1 MTILASLAQ
10 EELNSLSQNVKMGK
24 RMAMQEGKVFFQY
37 EKLYAYRKG
46 ADGQPEIIPEEA
58 EIVQRI
64 FSGYLA
70 GKSMVGIAKEL
81 NDEGVPSPSKKTVWS
96 EATLRGLLKNERYCG
111 DVILQKTYVT
121 DPISKKVKQ
130 NNGELPKIYIKNNH
144 VPIIS
149 REQYESAQQERARR
163 GSKRKVSKRSATEQ
177 SKYSSVHAL
186 TELLVCGDCG
196 TPYRRAVWTKRSGEK
211 QAVWRCISRLDY
223 GTKYCKDSATLDEES
238 LRNAVMQ
245 AITETWSNRQEMIP
259 VLTAHLN
266 RSMQEQSD
274 GDFNVELV
282 EQRIAELKATTMSLI
297 NESIGSNSVTQN
309 EARLKAMSDE
319 IKELHDA
326 VLAYRKSTDSTGS
339 IEGRI
344 SEITSKLENEPQG
357 CTWDDCLVRQL
368 IDSIKVVGD
377 DKLIIRFKIGL
388 EYEQAIAAKVRKIN
402 RVA

>member
-1 MTILASLAQ
+1 
-10 EELNSLSQNVKMGK
+10 
-24 RMAMQEGKVFFQY
+24 
-37 EKLYAYRKG
+37 
-46 ADGQPEIIPEEA
+46 
-58 EIVQRI
+58 
-64 FSGYLA
+64 
-70 GKSMVGIAKEL
+70 
-81 NDEGVPSPSKKTVWS
+81 
-96 EATLRGLLKNERYCG
+96 
-111 DVILQKTYVT
+111 
-121 DPISKKVKQ
+121 
-130 NNGELPKIYIKNNH
+130 
-144 VPIIS
+144 
-149 REQYESAQQERARR
+149 
-163 GSKRKVSKRSATEQ
+163 
-177 SKYSSVHAL
+177 
-186 TELLVCGDCG
+186 
-196 TPYRRAVWTKRSGEK
+196 
-211 QAVWRCISRLDY
+211 
-223 GTKYCKDSATLDEES
+223 
-238 LRNAVMQ
+238 MQ

>member
-1 MTILASLAQ
+1 M
-10 EELNSLSQNVKMGK
+10 
-24 RMAMQEGKVFFQY
+24 
-37 EKLYAYRKG
+37 
-46 ADGQPEIIPEEA
+46 
-58 EIVQRI
+58 
-64 FSGYLA
+64 
-70 GKSMVGIAKEL
+70 
-81 NDEGVPSPSKKTVWS
+81 
-96 EATLRGLLKNERYCG
+96 
-111 DVILQKTYVT
+111 ILQKTYVT

-196 TPYRRAVWTKRSGEK
+196 TPYRRDVWTKRSGEK

-223 GTKYCKDSATLDEES
+223 GTKYCKDSITLDEDS
-238 LRNAVMQ
+238 LRDAVMQ
-245 AITETWSNRQEMIP
+245 AITATWSSRQEMIP
-259 VLTAHLN
+259 VLTTHLS
-266 RSMQEQSD
+266 RSMREQSD
-274 GDFNVELV
+274 GSFNVELV
-282 EQRIAELKATTMSLI
+282 ERQISELKAAAMALI
-297 NESIGSNSVTQN
+297 SESIGSNSVTQN

-326 VLAYRKSTDSTGS
+326 VLAYRESTDSVGF

-344 SEITSKLENEPQG
+344 SGITDRLESEPQG

-368 IDSIKVVGD
+368 VDSIKVVGD
-377 DKLIIRFKIGL
+377 DKLIIRFRIGL
-388 EYEQAIAAKVRKIN
+388 EYEQAIAPKVRKIN